1 MIVFRQLLLFSMA
14 EFIDDELKRRLGEV
28 VTKYN
33 PEWKCFGMS
42 ASKKGPTFTLCD
54 VCYTDWTQH
63 E

>member
-14 EFIDDELKRRLGEV
+14 EFIDDKLKRRLGEIV
-28 VTKYN
+28 AKYN

-42 ASKKGPTFTLCD
+42 ASKRACTLCD